1 MLSRVD
7 LPQPEWPMMET
18 YSPLSMPTVMSA
30 STWVSCPPPAEC
42 FVDVVDL
49 QISHVRRLPSVGRGA
64 CAVTTVA
71 IRATRRSSTKPMAP
85 M

>member
-1 MLSRVD
+1 MLSSVD

-18 YSPLSMPTVMSA
+18 YSPFSMLTVMPRQHLRLLRA
-30 STWVSCPPPAEC
+30 AGEG

-49 QISHVRRLPSVGRGA
+49 QVGHVRLLQLA
-64 CAVTTVA
+64 AVPRVTMLA
-71 IRATRRSSTKPMAP
+71 IRATIRSSTKPMTP